1 MFACNGIL
9 FNHESPIRGE
19 TFVTRKVT
27 RAAARIRHG
36 LQKALYVGNL
46 DAKRDWGYAK
56 DYVELMWLM
65 LQQPQPDDFVIAT
78 GVTST
83 VREFVTLSFARA
95 GFTLQWEGKGVQE
108 KGVDAHT
115 GDVLVQVD
123 PRYFRPAEVDILIG
137 DAAKARSVL
146 GWKPKMDLRGLV
158 DLMVD
163 EDLKLAERELHLKG
177 GGFPV
182 KSYHE

>member
-1 MFACNGIL
+1 MYI
-9 FNHESPIRGE
+9 
-19 TFVTRKVT
+19 
-27 RAAARIRHG
+27 
-36 LQKALYVGNL
+36 GNL
-46 DAKRDWGYAK
+46 DAKRDWGYAR

-65 LQQPQPDDFVIAT
+65 LQQPQPDDYVVAT

-83 VREFVTLSFARA
+83 VRDFVTLAFARA
-95 GFTLQWEGKGVQE
+95 GFTLRWEGKGAE
-108 KGVDAHT
+108 ENGVDART
-115 GDVLVQVD
+115 EAVLVKVD

-137 DAAKARSVL
+137 DASKARATL
-146 GWKPKMDLRGLV
+146 GWRPKTDLGGLV
-158 DLMVD
+158 ELMVD